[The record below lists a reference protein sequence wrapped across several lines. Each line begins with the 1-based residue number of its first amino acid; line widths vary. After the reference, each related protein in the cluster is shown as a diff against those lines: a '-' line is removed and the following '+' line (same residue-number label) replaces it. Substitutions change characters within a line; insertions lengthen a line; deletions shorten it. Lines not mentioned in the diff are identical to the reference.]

1 MFKVTITNEQCP
13 QSPWSA
19 SFSTEIEAQNW
30 LNSQIGKPWRLPER
44 QVPTYDE
51 NGEPIL
57 DENGEPVMET
67 LPAEFTSEIVDITEE
82 YNLAKQKQEAQSYLN
97 STDWYI
103 TRFVERGVAVPQ
115 EITQAR
121 LAAVATLNL

>member
-1 MFKVTITNEQCP
+1 MFKVTIKESENG
-13 QSPWSA
+13 SIV
-19 SFSTEIEAQNW
+19 STEKFLNQNHAETWSEDQKLITGYFYLIE
-30 LNSQIGKPWRLPER
+30 
-44 QVPTYDE
+44 
-51 NGEPIL
+51 
-57 DENGEPVMET
+57 
-67 LPAEFTSEIVDITEE
+67 DITEE